1 MASVNQT
8 RPHCVNQMGKARS
21 KPLAARHGHGMLRVN
36 RPSVDHKNQTEADV
50 NAVRQVLVYMK
61 EQLDWEIGR

>member
-1 MASVNQT
+1 
-8 RPHCVNQMGKARS
+8 MGKARS